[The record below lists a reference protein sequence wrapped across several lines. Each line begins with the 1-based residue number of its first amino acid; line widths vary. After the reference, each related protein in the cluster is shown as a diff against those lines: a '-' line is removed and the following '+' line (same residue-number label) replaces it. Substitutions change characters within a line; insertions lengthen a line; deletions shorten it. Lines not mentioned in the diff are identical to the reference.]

1 MSRRDMPLEC
11 VPLTWSIR
19 ARAAADAYARERR
32 FNMNLVDLADCVERA
47 VAAAAPLVE
56 QDLLSRLV
64 GTKNRPLFWSSGD
77 PVQSQMDSGCTPDDY
92 RAAVHGIGPKAQE
105 WVDKPHRLVYDL
117 AGEVKRLQAELA
129 SIKNTSPT

>member
-1 MSRRDMPLEC
+1 MSRCDMPLEC

-19 ARAAADAYARERR
+19 ARAAADAYARDRR

-47 VAAAAPLVE
+47 VAAVAPLVE
-56 QDLLSRLV
+56 QDLMTRLV
-64 GTKNRPLFWSSGD
+64 GTKGQPLFWSNGD
-77 PVQSQMDSGCTPDDY
+77 PVQSQMDPGCTPDDY
-92 RAAVHGIGPKAQE
+92 RAAVSGVGPKAQE

-129 SIKNTSPT
+129 SLKNTSPT